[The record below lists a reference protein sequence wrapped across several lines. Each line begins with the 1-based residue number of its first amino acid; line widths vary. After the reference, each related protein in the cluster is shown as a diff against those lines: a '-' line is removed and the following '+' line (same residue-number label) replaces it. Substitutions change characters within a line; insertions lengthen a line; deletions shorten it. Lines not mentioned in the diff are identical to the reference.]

1 MAVQPE
7 KVMASTYGQVAAAV
21 GEEACTPARADCPAW
36 AVWDLE
42 VECDVE
48 WTSSLGGCCSSPV
61 FRPDHEHLTKRIVI
75 RT

>member
-42 VECDVE
+42 VEFDVD
-48 WTSSLGGCCSSPV
+48 WPSSLGTSAV
-61 FRPDHEHLTKRIVI
+61 FRPDHEHWTRRIVI